1 MDFCCQVKEIMY
13 QIYKATQKSLR
24 SISPPEIRLLK
35 HLLNIE
41 DPDER
46 LKVLG
51 NSFTLDND
59 TGDDA
64 EPPKDP
70 DALCT

>member
-1 MDFCCQVKEIMY
+1 VKEIMY

-24 SISPPEIRLLK
+24 IISPPEIRLVK

-46 LKVLG
+46 LKALG
-51 NSFTLDND
+51 NSFTLEDDTGND
-59 TGDDA
+59 T

-70 DALCT
+70 DALYT